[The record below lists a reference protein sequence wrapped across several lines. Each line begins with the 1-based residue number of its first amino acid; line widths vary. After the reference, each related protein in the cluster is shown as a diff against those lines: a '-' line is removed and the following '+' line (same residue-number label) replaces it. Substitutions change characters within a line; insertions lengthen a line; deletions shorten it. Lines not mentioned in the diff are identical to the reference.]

1 VTTEGKHAM
10 KKEIE
15 RKVYWPGELSPND
28 DFGVPYKNI
37 MFDAKT
43 KNGPWANMTEKSF
56 RNHAVGLLGTG
67 FGQMYEKQ
75 PDGRWLK
82 IKG

>member
-1 VTTEGKHAM
+1 MAYGLGPKSE
-10 KKEIE
+10 KKI
-15 RKVYWPGELSPND
+15 YWTGTLPDLD

-37 MFDAKT
+37 MIDGKT
-43 KNGPWANMTEKSF
+43 KNGQWANMTEQSF
-56 RNHAVGLLGTG
+56 RNYGYGQLGTG
-67 FGQMYEKQ
+67 WGQMYEKQ

>member
-1 VTTEGKHAM
+1 MEKHAM
-10 KKEIE
+10 ERDMTTPKKI
-15 RKVYWPGELSPND
+15 YWVGDLGTHD
-28 DFGVPYKNI
+28 DFGVPYKNL

-43 KNGPWANMTEKSF
+43 KNGQWANMTEQSF
-56 RNHAVGLLGTG
+56 RNYGHGTLGTG
-67 FGQMYEKQ
+67 YGQMYEKQ